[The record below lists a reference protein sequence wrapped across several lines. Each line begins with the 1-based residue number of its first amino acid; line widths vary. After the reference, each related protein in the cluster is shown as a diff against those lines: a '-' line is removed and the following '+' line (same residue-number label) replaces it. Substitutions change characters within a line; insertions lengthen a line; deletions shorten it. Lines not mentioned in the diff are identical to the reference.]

1 MRLSLSPPFFAYSAS
16 AIFRTAPDSTMDA
29 LAECRPQ
36 VESLVARV
44 LRRAKEDPD
53 VQDCTNEAL
62 RRAFEQRDQ
71 LRAASEL
78 LPWALGVA
86 RHVALD
92 ALRSEYRRR
101 ARAMPSESRNGED
114 LVGQLPSREPSPEAL
129 LAERQ
134 SLRHLDAAL
143 RALPPGQKDALIL
156 LHVEGLGY
164 REIAERLGVPIG
176 TVGTWVLR
184 GRETL
189 GQALGRNGAADAV
202 GRSGAANAV
211 GRSGAADAVG
221 RSGAADAREGRA
233 SERKE
238 KT

>member
-1 MRLSLSPPFFAYSAS
+1 MRLSLSLPFFAYSAS
-16 AIFRTAPDSTMDA
+16 AIFRTVPDFPMDA

-71 LRAASEL
+71 LRAGAEL
-78 LPWALGVA
+78 LPWVLGVA

-92 ALRSEYRRR
+92 ALRSGYRRR
-101 ARAMPSESRNGED
+101 ARSVPPEGRHGED

-129 LAERQ
+129 LGEKQ
-134 SLRHLDAAL
+134 DLRNLDAAL
-143 RALPPGQKDALIL
+143 RALPPGQKDALVL
-156 LHVEGLGY
+156 LHVDGLGY

-176 TVGTWVLR
+176 TVGTWILR
-184 GRETL
+184 GREAL
-189 GQALGRNGAADAV
+189 AHALGRNEATDSE
-202 GRSGAANAV
+202 R
-211 GRSGAADAVG
+211 
-221 RSGAADAREGRA
+221 RA

>member
-1 MRLSLSPPFFAYSAS
+1 MRLSLSLPFFAYSAS
-16 AIFRTAPDSTMDA
+16 AIFRTAPDSPMDA

-53 VQDCTNEAL
+53 VQDCTSEAL
-62 RRAFEQRDQ
+62 RRAFEQRSQ
-71 LRAASEL
+71 LRAGAEL
-78 LPWALGVA
+78 LPWVLGVA

-101 ARAMPSESRNGED
+101 ARSAPSESRDGED

-134 SLRHLDAAL
+134 NLRNLDAAL
-143 RALPPGQKDALIL
+143 RALPPGQKDALVL

-184 GRETL
+184 GREAL
-189 GQALGRNGAADAV
+189 GQALGR
-202 GRSGAANAV
+202 
-211 GRSGAADAVG
+211 SGAADGLG
-221 RSGAADAREGRA
+221 RSRAADGLGRSETTDGLKRRA

-238 KT
+238 RT